1 MFWASDTPAAGRPL
15 FCNISATHSMVAQD
29 SSPADSVAND
39 SSLVSN
45 LGAEARGSSALEPG
59 SRAWLVSGILF
70 LVLLLGMVG
79 EIIL

>member
-1 MFWASDTPAAGRPL
+1 
-15 FCNISATHSMVAQD
+15 MVAQD

-79 EIIL
+79 VHGGPPSEEPPAGSQSTHSSEEAG